1 MPPWSS
7 LLKELE
13 SSRDEELLALIKLAD
28 PAELMSV
35 INLSPSSSPL
45 RGRIFSLAVHL
56 IPVAPSA
63 LAVEEI
69 QLLWDGLRRR
79 EGEQAE

>member
-1 MPPWSS
+1 MD
-7 LLKELE
+7 LLRELE
-13 SSRDEELLALIKLAD
+13 VGEDQQLLALIKLAD

-56 IPVAPSA
+56 IPVAATAP
-63 LAVEEI
+63 AVEEI
-69 QLLWDGLRRR
+69 RLLWRGLQQSDG
-79 EGEQAE
+79 GQPI